1 MHREAKRLDSDIQ
14 NLLDTV
20 RITDS
25 GIKPVLEWADPADLV
40 TAAIRQR
47 SHRLDGHKLVVDVED
62 ALPLLKLDS
71 GLVEQA
77 LGQVIENAG
86 KYSPPGSTVTI
97 AVRAEADEV
106 VIAVADDGMG
116 LLPDEASSM
125 FRRAFRGRR
134 QLASTPGLGLGLWIA
149 RIFVA
154 ANGGAIA
161 AHSPGPGGGTTVT
174 IRFPVHEEATALAHV
189 QVS

>member
-1 MHREAKRLDSDIQ
+1 
-14 NLLDTV
+14 
-20 RITDS
+20 
-25 GIKPVLEWADPADLV
+25 
-40 TAAIRQR
+40 
-47 SHRLDGHKLVVDVED
+47 VVDVED

-86 KYSPPGSTVTI
+86 KYSPLGSTVTI

-106 VIAVADDGMG
+106 VIAVDDNGMG
-116 LLPDEASSM
+116 LLADEASSM
-125 FRRAFRGRR
+125 FKRAFRGRR
-134 QLASTPGLGLGLWIA
+134 QLGSTPGLGLGLWIA

-161 AHSPGPGGGTTVT
+161 AHSSGPGGGTTVT
-174 IRFPVHEEATALAHV
+174 IRFPVHEDATALTHV